1 MVIDITKRPGKD
13 FFIRPGLRIHLEGN
27 IRAECASVS
36 PFPVIYHIII
46 IMWFLF
52 ARKNKPHPF
61 ELPNMLHTAFHGIDA
76 RGGYIGMSQQVRQF

>member
-46 IMWFLF
+46 IM
-52 ARKNKPHPF
+52 
-61 ELPNMLHTAFHGIDA
+61 
-76 RGGYIGMSQQVRQF
+76 

>member
-1 MVIDITKRPGKD
+1 MVIDITKRPGND

-46 IMWFLF
+46 IMW
-52 ARKNKPHPF
+52 
-61 ELPNMLHTAFHGIDA
+61 
-76 RGGYIGMSQQVRQF
+76 